1 MEAKIFENLRNKG
14 ITDSSL
20 KLYYSNLKRL
30 NNGEEIKSLTFL
42 KDVEKIMQKL
52 EKYKSNTQR
61 SYVIS
66 IVSLLKEE
74 PKLKKLYDSYYQIL
88 MKYNKEKE
96 VNNDKSETQKE
107 NWMTQEDVLKVFETL
122 KEGVKDLDKKKKWNE
137 DDFTKYLHFLVLSL
151 YTLQAPRRNLDY
163 QFAIMTK
170 KYDPEKMD
178 KKFNYLDLTN
188 WNWIFNNYK
197 TKGTYHTQV
206 VPVAEEM
213 KPILEVWLTHHP
225 HKAEFKK
232 KTGVG
237 ALLVDFHG
245 MPFENNNAITRI
257 LNKIFG
263 KRIGCSLLRSI
274 YLTDKYA
281 DNLNDLKEDAS
292 AMGTSSNTI
301 QNQYIKLEGKGGEM
315 EAIILP

>member
-30 NNGEEIKSLTFL
+30 NGGEEIKNLNFL
-42 KDVEKIMQKL
+42 KDVEKVMEKL

-61 SYVIS
+61 SYIIS

-74 PKLKKLYDSYYQIL
+74 PKMKKLYDAYYQIL

-96 VNNDKSETQKE
+96 VNNEKSETQKE
-107 NWMTQEDVLKVFETL
+107 NWMTQEEVLKVFENL
-122 KEGVKDLDKKKKWNE
+122 SAGVKDLEKKKKWSE

-163 QFAIMTK
+163 QFAIITK
-170 KYDPEKMD
+170 KYDPERMD
-178 KKFNYLDLTN
+178 RKFNYLDITN

-197 TKGTYHTQV
+197 TKGTYHTQI

-213 KPILEVWLTHHP
+213 KPILSVWIAHHP
-225 HKAEFKK
+225 HKAELKK
-232 KTGVG
+232 KSGLSP
-237 ALLVDFHG
+237 LLVDSQG
-245 MPFENNNAITRI
+245 MPFENNNAITRM

-281 DNLNDLKEDAS
+281 DNLNDLNADAS

-315 EAIILP
+315 EAIVV